1 MITINTILSRSDLTF
16 LESVIARYGYLVN
29 ISEMKSLFNDLS
41 DMEIHQKISLLVKRG
56 WLVRIKQGF
65 YSVANLESHNFS
77 NISPLI
83 ISSIFVPNSYVSFEY
98 ALNYHGFFDQMPET
112 LTAVTPQK
120 SKSYYFQDIT
130 YRFIK
135 TQQHLMF
142 GYKEEVVD
150 RKKVAIAD
158 IEKILLDYLNFR
170 INAYS
175 VDLVLEKIEAMK
187 EVICLKKIIE
197 YAASYP
203 VSTQRRLGYLLD
215 LSEINSDSLHEEV
228 KKIAG
233 YAKLTKDSDQFN
245 AKWRIYY
252 ENRFTKQSAAID
264 N

>member
-1 MITINTILSRSDLTF
+1 VITINTILSRRDLTF
-16 LESVIARYGYLVN
+16 LEAVIARYGYLVN
-29 ISEMKSLFNDLS
+29 ISEMKSLFNELS
-41 DMEIHQKISLLVKRG
+41 EEEIHQRIGLLVKRG

-83 ISSIFVPNSYVSFEY
+83 ISSIFVPDSYVSFEY
-98 ALNYHGFFDQMPET
+98 ALNYHGYFDQMPET

-120 SKSYYFQDIT
+120 SKRYCFQDIT

-135 TQQHLMF
+135 TQQYMMF
-142 GYKEEVVD
+142 GYTEEVID
-150 RKKVAIAD
+150 GKRVAIAK
-158 IEKILLDYLNFR
+158 IEKVLLDYLNFR
-170 INAYS
+170 VNAYS
-175 VDLVLEKIEAMK
+175 VDLVLEKIGELK
-187 EVICLKKIIE
+187 EVINLKRIIE

-215 LSEINSDSLHEEV
+215 LCEIKSDSLHEQV
-228 KKIAG
+228 KIIAG
-233 YAKLTKDSDQFN
+233 YAKLTKDSNQFN

-252 ENRFTKQSAAID
+252 ENRFTKQSPAID